1 MGGNKT
7 MQLRRMLYKKGKII
21 IAYYNGSAMKSIYT
35 VIII

>member
-1 MGGNKT
+1 MGENKT